1 VLGTAIVLQIQ
12 TNGARRRASAST
24 MPATFG
30 AAALSS
36 RAPSIADPRSRA
48 SSSGSAAARRRR
60 VVVVRAAGA
69 AKKKPPNDSPC
80 AVTPDGLER
89 TANVGILG
97 GGQLGRMLAIA
108 AAPMGVR
115 LRALDPNPVA
125 PASVAAVATEGSFQ
139 SREDVLAFASDCDVV
154 TVEIEHID
162 VAALEEL
169 EAMGVDVQPTSRT
182 LAIIQDKFRQK
193 EHFAAA
199 GVPLGEF
206 RSIADDAE
214 LAAAADAFGFPLMIK
229 SRRMAYDGK
238 GNAVAKTAADVADAV
253 AKLGGFDA
261 GLYVERWVPFRRELA
276 VMVIRSKTGE
286 VKAYPVTETEH
297 VNNIC
302 DITRTPA
309 AVDFKTAEAAIA
321 AATNAVASLEGA
333 GVFGVELFHLADGRI
348 LLNEV
353 APRPHNSGHYT
364 IEATACCQYQNHVRA
379 ILGWPLGDTSLRV
392 GGAVMKNI
400 LGEGD
405 GDEARS
411 ISRWSPY
418 DRVRVVNADP

>member
-1 VLGTAIVLQIQ
+1 
-12 TNGARRRASAST
+12 

-80 AVTPDGLER
+80 AVTPYGLER

-139 SREDVLAFASDCDVV
+139 SRDDVLAFASDCDVV

-206 RSIADDAE
+206 RSIADDA
-214 LAAAADAFGFPLMIK
+214 
-229 SRRMAYDGK
+229 
-238 GNAVAKTAADVADAV
+238 
-253 AKLGGFDA
+253 
-261 GLYVERWVPFRRELA
+261 
-276 VMVIRSKTGE
+276 
-286 VKAYPVTETEH
+286 
-297 VNNIC
+297 
-302 DITRTPA
+302 
-309 AVDFKTAEAAIA
+309 
-321 AATNAVASLEGA
+321 
-333 GVFGVELFHLADGRI
+333 
-348 LLNEV
+348 
-353 APRPHNSGHYT
+353 
-364 IEATACCQYQNHVRA
+364 
-379 ILGWPLGDTSLRV
+379 
-392 GGAVMKNI
+392 
-400 LGEGD
+400 
-405 GDEARS
+405 
-411 ISRWSPY
+411 
-418 DRVRVVNADP
+418 